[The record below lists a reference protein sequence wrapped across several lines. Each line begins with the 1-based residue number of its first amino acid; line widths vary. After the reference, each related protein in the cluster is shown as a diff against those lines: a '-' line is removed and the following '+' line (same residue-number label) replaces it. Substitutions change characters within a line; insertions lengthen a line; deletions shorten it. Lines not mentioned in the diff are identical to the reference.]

1 MAERSTATALLDAY
15 FEALGQGDPGLAP
28 LAAGARY
35 TENGQEIPFGAGA
48 WATATGVARHRAVAL
63 ADPQQGQQAGW
74 GMISEAGAGVLLAV
88 RLKADTAG
96 LISEAE
102 AFAVR
107 SPMFGRT
114 DFPARL
120 SEPSP
125 EIGGPVEPAARATRA
140 ELVAAADAYFD
151 GVQDDDADLIPAA
164 DDCPRIENG
173 VLTVLNPAGE
183 GHGPDSPLEG
193 EKLALSIR
201 DQVRLIGF
209 PAIEKIRDRRYP
221 VIDVERGL
229 VLGLVFFDHP
239 GPVRGSGLPARFAAP
254 NSYMIWELFQVS
266 GGLIRHIEAIMAM
279 FPYGMR
285 SGW

>member
-1 MAERSTATALLDAY
+1 MAQRPGGTALLNAY
-15 FEALGQGDPGLAP
+15 FEALASGDPGRLP
-28 LAAGARY
+28 LADGARY
-35 TENGQEIPFGAGA
+35 TENGQDIPFGAGA
-48 WATATGVARHRAVAL
+48 WATVTGVAGQRAVAL
-63 ADPQQGQQAGW
+63 ADPEEGQQAGW
-74 GMISEAGAGVLLAV
+74 GLVSEGGADMLLAV
-88 RLKADTAG
+88 RLRADAAG

-107 SPMFGRT
+107 SPMFGRS

-120 SEPSP
+120 REPSP
-125 EIGGPVEPAARATRA
+125 QVGGIVEPTARASRA

-164 DDCPRIENG
+164 DDCLRIENG
-173 VLTVLNPAGE
+173 AQTVLNPAGE
-183 GHGPDSPLEG
+183 GHGPDSPLER
-193 EKLALSIR
+193 EKLAMSIR

-209 PAIEKIRDRRYP
+209 PAIERIRDRRYP

-229 VLGLVFFDHP
+229 VLGLVLFDHP
-239 GPVRGSGLPARFAAP
+239 GPVRGPAGPARFAAP
-254 NSYMIWELFQVS
+254 NSYMIWELFKVS
-266 GGLIRHIEAIMAM
+266 GGTIRHIEAIMAM